1 MFRFSLQTV
10 LDVRT
15 RQERIKYKEYS
26 QELIRQQALL
36 GRIHALENDLRRAGQ
51 SMDQMRQGSGVTAYP
66 LQMHTMFRQRVA
78 SEIAVLQQQLREQEE
93 ALEAKRQE
101 LVQARRDY
109 RTMEIL
115 RDKERVRYDA
125 EEARR
130 ERNVMDEAAANYV
143 NHPST

>member
-36 GRIHALENDLRRAGQ
+36 GRIHALENDLQRAGQ

-66 LQMHTMFRQRVA
+66 LQMHNLFRQRVA
-78 SEIAVLQQQLREQEE
+78 AEIAVLQEQLREQDE

-115 RDKERVRYDA
+115 RDKEHVRYEA

-130 ERNVMDEAAANYV
+130 ERNVMDETAANYV

>member
-1 MFRFSLQTV
+1 MFQFSLQTV

-36 GRIHALENDLRRAGQ
+36 GRIHALENDLHRAGQ
-51 SMDQMRQGSGVTAYP
+51 SMDQMRQGSGITAYP
-66 LQMHTMFRQRVA
+66 LQMHNLFRQRVA
-78 SEIAVLQQQLREQEE
+78 GEITVLQEQLREQNE
-93 ALEAKRQE
+93 AVEAKRQE

-115 RDKERVRYDA
+115 RDKEHVR
-125 EEARR
+125 
-130 ERNVMDEAAANYV
+130 
-143 NHPST
+143 